1 MGMESDLVE
10 AKRAFPTARRALMY
24 TPMDLKEKT
33 LEVIEQDLDRIAR
46 EYGPCDLVC
55 ADIESG
61 TPDQKILDLFD
72 LCDRL
77 SDKYAGATTE

>member
-1 MGMESDLVE
+1 MYADGRRGE
-10 AKRAFPTARRALMY
+10 AA
-24 TPMDLKEKT
+24 EQ
-33 LEVIEQDLDRIAR
+33 IERDFERIAR

-61 TPDQKILDLFD
+61 TPDQRILELFD

-77 SDKYAGATTE
+77 STTYGAGAME